1 MEFVRSNFAGVDL
14 DGDVKSVR
22 GKSLNIIVFKETV
35 VVFNQ
40 RVPEDTCREYLGI
53 NLYARIE
60 TNMERYN

>member
-1 MEFVRSNFAGVDL
+1 MEFVRSNLAGVDL

-22 GKSLNIIVFKETV
+22 GKSLNIIVVKVTV

-40 RVPEDTCREYLGI
+40 RVPADTCKEYLGI